1 MAVIGMAYGKEA
13 KNRPVNED
21 YDIGQDMFYLAYMT
35 SIMVVPVTTT
45 ILQLQLKNKVQLNPF
60 TQPPLTRELTIWRR
74 AKLPRSNS
82 LYVFNLFTDPW
93 GRMRV
98 ERWLGLLDLVVW
110 IHGAIGLI
118 YALIL
123 DETTT
128 YSL

>member
-1 MAVIGMAYGKEA
+1 
-13 KNRPVNED
+13 
-21 YDIGQDMFYLAYMT
+21 MFYLAYMT

-60 TQPPLTRELTIWRR
+60 TQPPLTRELNIWRR

-93 GRMRV
+93 GRKRV